1 MIETIYSNP
10 DFLAHYGVKGMR
22 WGVRNEDNYD
32 ASKSTLSRREKKE
45 LERFRRD
52 VEFGGQAGA
61 IVTIN
66 TIATLD
72 KKDYAKAT
80 KQLSEGSMY
89 TNAQFLPNYKNKSI
103 DVFVGNSDTS
113 IMSLVKKGKNQMEYQ
128 WSDPKYAKNAQAFL
142 KYRESH

>member
-10 DFLAHYGVKGMR
+10 NELYHHGVKGMR

-52 VEFGGQAGA
+52 VEFGGQASTIA
-61 IVTIN
+61 SIN
-66 TIATLD
+66 TIAALD
-72 KKDYAKAT
+72 KKDYAKAA
-80 KQLSEGSMY
+80 KQMSEGSMY
-89 TNAQFLPNYKNKSI
+89 TTAQFLPNYKNKSI

-113 IMSLVKKGKNQMEYQ
+113 IMSLVKQGKNQMEYQ

-142 KYRESH
+142 KYVESH